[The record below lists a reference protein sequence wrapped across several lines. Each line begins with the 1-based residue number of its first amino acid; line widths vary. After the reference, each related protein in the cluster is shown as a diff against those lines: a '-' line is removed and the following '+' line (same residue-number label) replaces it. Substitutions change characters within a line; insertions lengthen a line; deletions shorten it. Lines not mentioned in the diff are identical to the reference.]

1 MNRQIREWHLPRQ
14 TSVGLHLHLHGIP
27 GHHEVGQQTQGVC
40 HGLHLIGLLG
50 LVAGHAAGVDRA
62 LQRIGGLVTVS
73 WEREHFGSIGLE
85 ALFTGRQAL
94 TGTLTPNPYRTMS
107 PSFLMFG
114 VLLER
119 QVGPV
124 TVFLNG
130 ENLTDRRLTRFQP
143 LVLPAQAP
151 DGRWTTD
158 AWGPLDGRV
167 ISLGVRWRFGEL
179 SRGRSTEDRD
189 DDEPSDLERPIL
201 DDSGKP

>member
-1 MNRQIREWHLPRQ
+1 MNPSGYLALFAEKG
-14 TSVGLHLHLHGIP
+14 S
-27 GHHEVGQQTQGVC
+27 EVPEERIELDVLDRQGV
-40 HGLHLIGLLG
+40 
-50 LVAGHAAGVDRA
+50 LVGDVELAATCDLADVDPV
-62 LQRIGGLVTVS
+62 GGLVTVS

-85 ALFTGRQAL
+85 ALVTGRQTL

-107 PSFLMFG
+107 PSFVMFS
-114 VLLER
+114 VFLER

-143 LVLPAQAP
+143 LVFPAQAP

>member
-1 MNRQIREWHLPRQ
+1 VNPSGDLALFAEKG
-14 TSVGLHLHLHGIP
+14 S
-27 GHHEVGQQTQGVC
+27 EVPDDRIELDVLDRQGVLVGDVELAATC
-40 HGLHLIGLLG
+40 GL
-50 LVAGHAAGVDRA
+50 ADVDPV
-62 LQRIGGLVTVS
+62 GGLVTVS

-85 ALFTGRQAL
+85 ALFTGRQTL

-107 PSFLMFG
+107 PSFVMFG

-189 DDEPSDLERPIL
+189 DYEPSDLERPIL